1 MKPTPNGYA
10 ITADH
15 YEKCPI
21 AYIAADKD
29 GKEGLYIDRPVRGS
43 EAWQAMF
50 AYLLPGL
57 TKLEWED
64 EPMGLYSESQ
74 VKELLNAVISDIQR
88 GSYLG
93 TTRNGD
99 EIYRINTQTAID
111 KIIWNA
117 AKHGIKLD

>member
-1 MKPTPNGYA
+1 M
-10 ITADH
+10 
-15 YEKCPI
+15 
-21 AYIAADKD
+21 
-29 GKEGLYIDRPVRGS
+29 RGS

-64 EPMGLYSESQ
+64 EPMPLYSESQ